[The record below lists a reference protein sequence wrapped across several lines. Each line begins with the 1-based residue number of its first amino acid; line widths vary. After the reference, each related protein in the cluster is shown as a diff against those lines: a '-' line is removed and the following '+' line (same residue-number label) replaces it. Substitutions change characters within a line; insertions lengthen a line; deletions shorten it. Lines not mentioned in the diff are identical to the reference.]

1 MKYIIIT
8 LGCFSLISTL
18 ISITLLIK
26 FLRLKSIIKHLSAAY
41 SQIETIVS
49 NSKNNNSDND
59 VHQENF
65 IKFLSE
71 SRDWAYGYIEEV
83 QNGLKEFVDVV
94 DSDLNY
100 FDRFGEVGS
109 AYPHYDSMLKIN
121 NAYKKLKQLLPAEIK
136 E

>member
-49 NSKNNNSDND
+49 NNKNNTSDND

-83 QNGLKEFVDVV
+83 QNGLKEFVDIV
-94 DSDLNY
+94 DPDLNH

>member
-49 NSKNNNSDND
+49 NNKNNISDND

-83 QNGLKEFVDVV
+83 QNGLKEFVNIV
-94 DSDLNY
+94 DPDLNH
-100 FDRFGEVGS
+100 FDKFGEVGS

>member
-49 NSKNNNSDND
+49 NNKNNISDND

-83 QNGLKEFVDVV
+83 QNGLKEFVNIV
-94 DSDLNY
+94 DPDLNH
-100 FDRFGEVGS
+100 FDKFGEVGS
-109 AYPHYDSMLKIN
+109 VYPHYDSMLKIN